1 MEVDREENEDN
12 ENGQEALAQ
21 LIRLQELHL
30 HLAGLRSRIAAA
42 PAQMAE
48 LDRRQE
54 ERKRRV
60 AQAEQSLEQSAR
72 DRRRLEGEVDSLR
85 AKLSH
90 LKGQLMEVKTN
101 EAYQAMLKEIAYVET
116 QIRAK
121 EDEILDHMALSEE
134 LEGTLRSE
142 QADLVSHTR
151 QLEQEKLQ
159 LEVSL
164 VEAEQEVARLE
175 AELHSLQAQI
185 APNYLER
192 FRRIAAARGGI
203 ALATI
208 SNGSCEACHVRLR
221 PQLIAEVRANRDIIL
236 CENCNRILYYAPAP
250 TA

>member
-1 MEVDREENEDN
+1 MEENGN
-12 ENGQEALAQ
+12 PENGQEALAK
-21 LIRLQELHL
+21 LIQLQELHL
-30 HLAGLRSRIAAA
+30 QLARLRSKIAAT
-42 PAQMAE
+42 PGQIAE
-48 LDRRQE
+48 LTRRQE
-54 ERKRRV
+54 ERKGRV
-60 AQAEQSLEQSAR
+60 TEAERSLEQSAR

-101 EAYQAMLKEIAYVET
+101 EAYHAMLKEIAYVEG

-134 LEGTLRSE
+134 LEQTLKAE
-142 QADLVSHTR
+142 QADLASHSR
-151 QLEQEKLQ
+151 QLDQEKTQ
-159 LEVSL
+159 LEASL
-164 VEAEQEVARLE
+164 AEAEREVVRIEAELQSLE
-175 AELHSLQAQI
+175 AEI
-185 APNYLER
+185 APTYLQR